1 VDYLQAAELT
11 IVRVIIHVLRQIAP
25 AYLSQMHARDA
36 PTLLLE
42 LSVNRIVHITTKKL
56 KMETPLQTAE
66 CLVTSFTIAMTQ
78 VIPLQYGL

>member
-1 VDYLQAAELT
+1 VDHLQAAELT

-25 AYLSQMHARDA
+25 AHLSQMHA
-36 PTLLLE
+36 LE
-42 LSVNRIVHITTKKL
+42 NVNRIVHHIPTL